1 MKSKKPSLKIMP
13 ERSFYQLQSFIE
25 EKPIKKDVS
34 SKTPLACS
42 LRKLKTEYDACGLK
56 LSTEDAGMN
65 IDQIK
70 FWAEFSILPVVV
82 KIGGPNARNDV
93 KQLVP
98 LKIEGLIAPM
108 VESPYGLENFIAAV
122 KNFTTPIKFGRLSKH
137 INIETVT
144 AVKQLDSILNI
155 PEAEF
160 LDEITIG
167 CSDLSSSL
175 KKPAIDRPLLNRVA
189 RIVKKIQLKKIPV
202 SIGGGIQPDTIDG
215 FLKKVQPDK
224 FNTRVVTFNNIPGR
238 KYEQAVAEA
247 LHFEILML
255 EHDAEQ
261 GFITRKEEKFRT
273 EELKKRLK

>member
-1 MKSKKPSLKIMP
+1 MKLKKPSSKAMP
-13 ERSFYQLQSFIE
+13 KRSLYQLQSFIE
-25 EKPIKKDVS
+25 DKPMKKAVS
-34 SKTPLACS
+34 FQTTLARS

-56 LSTEDAGMN
+56 LSTEDAGMT
-65 IDQIK
+65 IPQIK
-70 FWAEFSILPVVV
+70 FWADFSMLPVVV
-82 KIGGPNARNDV
+82 KIGGPNARNDI

-108 VESPYGLENFIAAV
+108 VESPYGLENFITAV
-122 KNFTTPIKFGRLSKH
+122 KDFATHKQFEKLSRH

-167 CSDLSSSL
+167 CSDLSNSL
-175 KKPAIDRPLLNRVA
+175 KKPAIDRALLNRVA
-189 RIVKKIQLKKIPV
+189 RVVKKVQLKKIPV
-202 SIGGGIQPDTIDG
+202 SVGGGIQPDTIDG

-224 FNTRVVTFNNIPGR
+224 FNTRVVTFNASPAR

-247 LHFEILML
+247 LRFEILML

>member
-1 MKSKKPSLKIMP
+1 MKLKKPSSKAMP
-13 ERSFYQLQSFIE
+13 KRSLYQLQSFIE
-25 EKPIKKDVS
+25 DKPMKKAVS
-34 SKTPLACS
+34 FQTILARS

-56 LSTEDAGMN
+56 LSTEDAGMT
-65 IDQIK
+65 IPQIK
-70 FWAEFSILPVVV
+70 FWAEFSMLPVVV
-82 KIGGPNARNDV
+82 KIGGPNARNDI

-108 VESPYGLENFIAAV
+108 VESPYGLENFITAV
-122 KNFTTPIKFGRLSKH
+122 KDFATHKQFEKLSRH

-167 CSDLSSSL
+167 CSDLSNSL
-175 KKPAIDRPLLNRVA
+175 KKPAIDRALLNRVT
-189 RIVKKIQLKKIPV
+189 RVVKKVQLKKIPV
-202 SIGGGIQPDTIDG
+202 SVGGGIQPGTIDG

-224 FNTRVVTFNNIPGR
+224 FNTRVVTFNASPAR

-247 LHFEILML
+247 LRFEILML
-255 EHDAEQ
+255 EHDASQ
-261 GFITRKEEKFRT
+261 GFITRDEEKFRIQ
-273 EELKKRLK
+273 ELKKRLE